1 MRPTMYLGQKVVCM
15 PITLNDQVETHKA
28 ARKPQTG
35 KIVYIHPARRWIVVE
50 FGPVR
55 ESFFWWDVLQFGR

>member
-15 PITLNDQVETHKA
+15 PVTLADQIDTRKVAK
-28 ARKPQTG
+28 KPQTG
-35 KIVYIHPARRWIVVE
+35 KIIYIHPAKRWIVVE
-50 FGPVR
+50 FGLVR